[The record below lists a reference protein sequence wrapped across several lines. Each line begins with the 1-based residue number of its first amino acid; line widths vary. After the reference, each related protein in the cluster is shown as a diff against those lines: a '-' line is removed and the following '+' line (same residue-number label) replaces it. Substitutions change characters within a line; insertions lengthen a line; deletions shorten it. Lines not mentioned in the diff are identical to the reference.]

1 MSGNPLWWKIIFKRE
16 KGNGSR
22 CQTVCLY
29 LDSVVWSNKRSRL
42 SRRDIVTRLSVVSRR
57 INFPFPLF
65 FCFYF
70 FLFHIF
76 FPSGDVTINR
86 GDNREYL
93 VFIAGHAAAF
103 FHCEIGS
110 WQPEK
115 TKTPGNK
122 KQRRIISITT
132 LIKIQ
137 MKHLKTVRAE

>member
-1 MSGNPLWWKIIFKRE
+1 MGRAVRQFAYISTAL
-16 KGNGSR
+16 
-22 CQTVCLY
+22 
-29 LDSVVWSNKRSRL
+29 SRL
-42 SRRDIVTRLSVVSRR
+42 INDRGYHEEISSRDFRLCRDELISLFPCSSVF
-57 INFPFPLF
+57 IF
-65 FCFYF
+65 FSF
-70 FLFHIF
+70 IF